1 MSNYTKQQVED
12 ARNELLELLNEGDT
26 VWFIIHSVARSGMS
40 RTMSFHIPI
49 VGRNGK
55 LFIKDIT
62 WLVAQVLDYNLIR
75 KSNWT
80 VRVNGCGMDMCF
92 YVAYCLG
99 LTLFGQDK
107 GYALDYSLIS

>member
-12 ARNELLELLNEGDT
+12 AKKELLELLNEGDT
-26 VWFIIHSVARSGMS
+26 VWFIIHSVAKSGAS

-92 YVAYCLG
+92 HVAYSLSI
-99 LTLFGQDK
+99 TLFGYENA
-107 GYALDYSLIS
+107 YALNHSLIS